1 MAIFPFAADEA
12 AVREPKDLIYGSGG
26 RGDADIDV
34 REDEERRESW
44 WIFCAVK
51 QKIAEEDTCAS
62 LEHPSAE
69 SPDVKNCFP
78 GVSCVGFFM
87 LHVDTETCVSAGG
100 GFSITC

>member
-1 MAIFPFAADEA
+1 M
-12 AVREPKDLIYGSGG
+12 
-26 RGDADIDV
+26 

-44 WIFCAVK
+44 RIFCAVK
-51 QKIAEEDTCAS
+51 QKLAEEDTCTS

-87 LHVDTETCVSAGG
+87 VHVDTETCVPAGG